1 MKREAIN
8 IQGTKREFTCVSFSL
23 NEEKFLFV
31 GTTSADFFVIDHKT
45 KSLLTVISIGAL
57 GITQIAALTP
67 EEMLV
72 ACGNGIVAKYMLDA
86 RGWSLAAKLDLK
98 QKITSLSSAGKEA
111 LIGTNVTQAII
122 LNLTTFQPYLFQE
135 SHNAKINFI
144 KFRDGDSNTFGA
156 ASDDGT
162 IRVWDLS
169 SRTVTGTSPS
179 PSENRSRK

>member
-1 MKREAIN
+1 VKSEAIN
-8 IQGTKREFTCVSFSL
+8 IQGTKREFTCLSFSL

-45 KSLLTVISIGAL
+45 KCLLTVISIGAL
-57 GITQIAALTP
+57 GITQIAAFGP

-72 ACGNGIVAKYMLDA
+72 ACGNGIVAKYMLDV

-98 QKITSLSSAGKEA
+98 QRITSLSSAGKEA

-122 LNLTTFQPYLFQE
+122 LNLTSFQPFLFQE
-135 SHNAKINFI
+135 SHNSKINFI
-144 KFRDGDSNTFGA
+144 KFRDGDNNTFA
-156 ASDDGT
+156 SSSDDGT

-169 SRTVTGTSPS
+169 SRTVTGSSLFTQRES
-179 PSENRSRK
+179 K